1 MSLRFGAF
9 LAPHHLMGESP
20 TLQLQRDLD
29 LVEHLDRLDYDEFWC
44 GEHHSTGW
52 ETIASPEMFLAAAA
66 VRTHRIGLGT
76 GVTSI
81 PYHHPFHVA
90 QKIVQLDHM
99 SRGRAILGTGPGALP
114 SDAHTLGIDPMVLR
128 DRQDEAIPVIQ
139 RLLAGAERFSY
150 ESEWFTLR
158 DAALQILPYQ
168 REVHM
173 TTASMVSPSG
183 MTLAGKHGLGVLS
196 LGSMSTAGLASLPL
210 QWSFAEEAAEQSG
223 RVVDR
228 ANWRIVFSSHVAETR
243 EQARA
248 DVEHGLLRWHNEY
261 NVGTLQRPGLEAF
274 ASTAEAIDFH
284 ANPQSSAG
292 VIGTPDDL
300 IANIRQMQ
308 EVTGGFGMVLSFAH
322 DWANPEATNRSWDLI
337 ARHVIPEINGQIEP
351 MRASNTWVRENRESF
366 KRAGEAI
373 MSKIAGNERAAAAL
387 ADAGVGFQSIT
398 PHVALDNDP
407 TAASGT
413 RD

>member
-29 LVEHLDRLDYDEFWC
+29 LVEHLDRLGYDEFWC

-99 SRGRAILGTGPGALP
+99 SRGRALLGTGPGALP

-168 REVHM
+168 RDVHM

-248 DVEHGLLRWHNEY
+248 EVEHGLLRWHNEY
-261 NVGTLQRPGLEAF
+261 NVGTLQRPGLKAF
-274 ASTAEAIDFH
+274 ASTAEAIEFH
-284 ANPQSSAG
+284 ANPESSAG

-300 IANIRQMQ
+300 IANIRRMQ
-308 EVTGGFGMVLSFAH
+308 DITGGFGMVLNFAH
-322 DWANPEATNRSWDLI
+322 DWANPEASNRSWDLI

-351 MRASNTWVRENRESF
+351 MRASNAWVSENRESF
-366 KRAGEAI
+366 TRAGEAI
-373 MSKIAGNERAAAAL
+373 MSKIAANARAVAAL
-387 ADAGVGFQSIT
+387 ADAGVGSQSIT
-398 PHVALDNDP
+398 PHVSLDDDP
-407 TAASGT
+407 TAVS
-413 RD
+413 

>member
-29 LVEHLDRLDYDEFWC
+29 LVEHLDRLGYDEFWC

-99 SRGRAILGTGPGALP
+99 SRGRALLGTGPGALP

-168 REVHM
+168 RDVHM

-248 DVEHGLLRWHNEY
+248 EVEHGLLRWHNEY
-261 NVGTLQRPGLEAF
+261 NVGTLQRPGLKAF
-274 ASTAEAIDFH
+274 ASTAEAIEFH
-284 ANPQSSAG
+284 ANPDSSAG

-300 IANIRQMQ
+300 IANIRRMQ
-308 EVTGGFGMVLSFAH
+308 DITGGFGMVLNFAH
-322 DWANPEATNRSWDLI
+322 DWANPEASNRSWDLI

-351 MRASNTWVRENRESF
+351 MRASNAWVSENRESF
-366 KRAGEAI
+366 TRAGEAI
-373 MSKIAGNERAAAAL
+373 MSKIAANARAVAAL
-387 ADAGVGFQSIT
+387 ADAGVGSQSIT
-398 PHVALDNDP
+398 PHVSLDDDP
-407 TAASGT
+407 TAVS
-413 RD
+413 

>member
-248 DVEHGLLRWHNEY
+248 DVEHGLLCWHNEY

-308 EVTGGFGMVLSFAH
+308 DVTGGFGMVLSFAH

-387 ADAGVGFQSIT
+387 ADAGVGSQSIT
-398 PHVALDNDP
+398 PHAALDDNP
-407 TAASGT
+407 TAAS
-413 RD
+413 

>member
-29 LVEHLDRLDYDEFWC
+29 LVEHLDRLGYDEFWC

-99 SRGRAILGTGPGALP
+99 SRGRALLGTGPGALP

-168 REVHM
+168 RDVHM

-248 DVEHGLLRWHNEY
+248 EVEHGLLRWHNEY
-261 NVGTLQRPGLEAF
+261 NVGTLQRPGLNAF
-274 ASTAEAIDFH
+274 ASTAEAIEFH
-284 ANPQSSAG
+284 ANPESSAG

-300 IANIRQMQ
+300 IANIRRMQ
-308 EVTGGFGMVLSFAH
+308 DITGGFGMVLNFAH
-322 DWANPEATNRSWDLI
+322 DWANPEASNRSWDLI

-351 MRASNTWVRENRESF
+351 MRASNAWVSENRESF
-366 KRAGEAI
+366 TRAGEAI
-373 MSKIAGNERAAAAL
+373 MSKIAANARAVAAL
-387 ADAGVGFQSIT
+387 ADAGVGSQSIT
-398 PHVALDNDP
+398 PHVSLDDDP
-407 TAASGT
+407 TAVS
-413 RD
+413 

>member
-29 LVEHLDRLDYDEFWC
+29 LVEHLDRLGYDEFWC

-168 REVHM
+168 RDVHM

-243 EQARA
+243 EQARNE
-248 DVEHGLLRWHNEY
+248 VEHGLLRWHNEY
-261 NVGTLQRPGLEAF
+261 NVGTLQRPGLNAF
-274 ASTAEAIDFH
+274 ASTAEAIEFH
-284 ANPQSSAG
+284 ANPESSAG

-308 EVTGGFGMVLSFAH
+308 AVTGGFGMVLNFAH
-322 DWANPEATNRSWDLI
+322 DWANPEASNRSWDLI

-366 KRAGEAI
+366 TRAGEAI
-373 MSKIAGNERAAAAL
+373 MSKIAGNARAVAAL
-387 ADAGVGFQSIT
+387 ADAGVGSQSIT
-398 PHVALDNDP
+398 PHVALNDNP
-407 TAASGT
+407 TAAS
-413 RD
+413 